1 MKKIFLTVA
10 LILATSFAWAHGDG
24 EGRVS
29 IEPEA
34 QGAYSAGRIH
44 YIFQLYDDQTQK
56 TLSDKDLV
64 ETNTKILHLI
74 AYDPSRNEFNHVHP
88 AFDGKMW
95 SVELNLNTNGNYFVW
110 AQGQLLDGT
119 EFSSVVK
126 AQIVNGRPENPVM
139 PLGDVRKA
147 TDRFTTIELDKI
159 KLKAGKMAM
168 INFTVTRED
177 GQEAQISPYLG
188 ALAHLIAVSPDG
200 DELGHVHPVA
210 GNKPN
215 TGMIHATFP
224 TEGDYRVWV
233 QLMDRGELKTI
244 PLSVAV
250 SK

>member
-1 MKKIFLTVA
+1 MKKLFLA
-10 LILATSFAWAHGDG
+10 LSLVLAACFSWAHGDG
-24 EGRVS
+24 ESRVS
-29 IEPEA
+29 VEPES
-34 QGAYSAGRIH
+34 QGSYNAGSIQYS
-44 YIFQLYDDQTQK
+44 FQLFDDQTQK
-56 TLSDKDLV
+56 ALGDKDLV

-95 SVELNLNTNGNYFVW
+95 SVELNLATNGNYFVW
-110 AQGQLLDGT
+110 AQGQLQDGT

-126 AQIVNGRPENPVM
+126 AQIVNGKPEIPVVS
-139 PLGDVRKA
+139 LGDNRKA
-147 TDRFTTIELDKI
+147 TDKFTTVTLDKT

-168 INFTVTRED
+168 IGFTVTRED
-177 GQEAQISPYLG
+177 GQEVQMSPYLG

-200 DELGHVHPVA
+200 DELIHVHPMA

-233 QLMDRGELKTI
+233 QLIDRGDLKII
-244 PLSVAV
+244 PLSVTV